1 MIDRCEVTNQR
12 GRQRCHSIG
21 VSRAY
26 RLKKALSSV
35 FIDPP
40 LTVNKQLFGS
50 STQITTRIYNM
61 WEHFGERLQKIVN
74 GLLVEYFVYAQV
86 EAWK

>member
-12 GRQRCHSIG
+12 GRQRCHSIS

-50 STQITTRIYNM
+50 STQITTHIYNM
-61 WEHFGERLQKIVN
+61 WEHLGV
-74 GLLVEYFVYAQV
+74 
-86 EAWK
+86 